1 MNTFEDYLRSIGGE
15 QFTQYSDRP
24 AGPALTQGQR
34 TAQFPNIG
42 IGNQV
47 TAANISMPVEQA
59 NIYKRQ
65 QGYRD
70 SDNAFLGYGSDPNSL
85 YNNNSDIQRQYQEYV
100 ARSPERESQ
109 RLANERAAEEARI
122 LQAQRLGQQREQA
135 LPTLANFNPMPQQFS
150 GGLMGQQPQPQQQ
163 QPMQQPMQQQG
174 GLINYTHRG
183 GMGGMGGAG
192 GLHRGGLIAP
202 SGSNGGG
209 Q

>member
-1 MNTFEDYLRSIGGE
+1 MNTFEDYLRSVGGE
-15 QFTQYSDRP
+15 QFTQYTDMP

-47 TAANISMPVEQA
+47 NSRRPVEQA
-59 NIYKRQ
+59 NSYGRQ

-70 SDNAFLGYGSDPNSL
+70 SDNAFLGYGNDPNSL
-85 YNNNSDIQRQYQEYV
+85 YNNNQGIQRQYQEYV
-100 ARSPERESQ
+100 AQSPAREAQ
-109 RLANERAAEEARI
+109 RLENERVAEEARV
-122 LQAQRLGQQREQA
+122 LQAQRLGQQRTQN

-150 GGLMGQQPQPQQQ
+150 GGLMGQQPQQQQ
-163 QPMQQPMQQQG
+163 APQPMQQQGG